1 MYEIHEEAL
10 AKLAEEYVKARR
22 RADELEAQVA
32 HVAEVLDESVVFPN
46 GVTVRLTHDYVEP
59 DYEAWAKEHV
69 PYNARRQYIKR
80 VVFDYAGMF
89 RTITGFKSLLDMA
102 DPADLETKPK
112 SGSIVV
118 KLPA

>member
-1 MYEIHEEAL
+1 MYEIHDEAL
-10 AKLAEEYVKARR
+10 AKLAEEYVEAKR

-32 HVAEVLDESVVFPN
+32 HVAEALDESIVFPN

-59 DYEAWAKEHV
+59 DYESWARDNV
-69 PYNARRQYIKR
+69 PYVVRQKYIKR

-89 RTITGFKSLLDMA
+89 RTITGYKSLLDVA

-112 SGSIVV
+112 SGSVVV
-118 KLPA
+118 KLPG